1 MKKTMLLLSAAWAF
15 GTVFCA
21 CGDDKPESSGEW
33 FDTPTVE
40 VEGTMARVSCTT
52 TLGVGIVT
60 AENAGFVCT
69 AESGSSQTARDIT
82 VTGST
87 LTGRLQDLL
96 PDTRYTVRAFATLG
110 SARIESPAASFRT
123 EAIPE
128 PESQDLT
135 TRTGWAELPA
145 MDPASEE
152 LFYAAHSCEGLPGG
166 RNYTVCYDVEGR
178 IGVWSAFP
186 LHECY
191 RGNQSRSDAWD
202 YDPDVPRFI
211 QPALR
216 AGSYVYEQQDP
227 DGKQGDSFYRGHLL
241 ASNDRTVSYAANLQT
256 FYATNAA
263 PQWHN
268 SFNSGVWS
276 SLEADC
282 WNNICR
288 DTLYVVSGVWGV
300 HDTATVTDKEGTPCR
315 VPSHFFRVLLRS
327 KEGTTGRKV
336 QEMKADE
343 LQCVGFW
350 FENRAY
356 PSGKPSANMV
366 SVAEIERRTGM
377 RFFVN
382 VPNAPKE
389 TFDAQAWNFR

>member
-82 VTGST
+82 VTGTT

-110 SARIESPAASFRT
+110 SVRIESPAATFRT

-191 RGNQSRSDAWD
+191 RGDQTRTDKWA
-202 YDPDVPRFI
+202 YDPELPRLI
-211 QPALR
+211 QPSLTG
-216 AGSYVYEQQDP
+216 GSYQPQPGYS
-227 DGKQGDSFYRGHLL
+227 KGHLL
-241 ASNDRTVSYAANLQT
+241 ASEDRTVNYAANVQT
-256 FYATNAA
+256 FYVTNVA
-263 PQWHN
+263 PQWQN

-336 QEMKADE
+336 QGMKADE

>member
-21 CGDDKPESSGEW
+21 CGDDKPESSGEL

-40 VEGTMARVSCTT
+40 VEGMMARVSCTT

-69 AESGSSQTARDIT
+69 AESGSSQTERDIT
-82 VTGST
+82 VTGTT

-110 SARIESPAASFRT
+110 SVRIESPAASFRT
-123 EAIPE
+123 GSIPG

-145 MDPASEE
+145 MDSASEE

-191 RGNQSRSDAWD
+191 RGGQNRTDKWA
-202 YDPDVPRFI
+202 YDPEVPQSI
-211 QPALR
+211 QPALS
-216 AGSYVYEQQDP
+216 AGSYEQRTE
-227 DGKQGDSFYRGHLL
+227 GGNYYRGHLL
-241 ASNDRTVSYAANLQT
+241 ASEDRTVNYAANLQT

-282 WNNICR
+282 WNNICL

-300 HDTATVTDKEGTPCR
+300 HDTATVTDKGGTPCR

-336 QEMKADE
+336 QEMSADE

-389 TFDAQAWNFR
+389 TFDARAWNFR